1 MLQNVS
7 VFHVFLLLTNI
18 PLCGIFYLS
27 IHVHVVGSFFLAIMH
42 SSLCGYV
49 FISLGIC
56 LSRIAVSYSYTVFN
70 LLRNCQT
77 IFQSGRTI

>member
-7 VFHVFLLLTNI
+7 VFHVFLLLNNI

-42 SSLCGYV
+42 SSPVNICVQMFVWLCFHFFGYV
-49 FISLGIC
+49 PK
-56 LSRIAVSYSYTVFN
+56 
-70 LLRNCQT
+70 
-77 IFQSGRTI
+77 